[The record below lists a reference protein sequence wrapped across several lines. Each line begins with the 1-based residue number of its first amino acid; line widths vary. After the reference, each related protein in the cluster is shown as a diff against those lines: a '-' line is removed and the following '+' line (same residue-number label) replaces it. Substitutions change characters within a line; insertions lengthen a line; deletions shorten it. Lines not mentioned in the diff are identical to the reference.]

1 MGKKRWTKEQEILSK
16 LLREVRLEAGLTQ
29 WELADKLGHSQNY
42 VHKFETGD
50 KRVDLLELRDI
61 CKAVEVDPVE
71 FLRRLEAVLEK

>member
-29 WELADKLGHSQNY
+29 WELAEKLGHSQNY

-50 KRVDLLELRDI
+50 KRVDILELRDI
-61 CKAVEVDPVE
+61 CKAVGIGSVE
-71 FLRRLEAVLEK
+71 FIERLEKAL